1 MPLFSRKKRKAA
13 PAPAPAPAATDN
25 PAAGSDDG
33 DESDE
38 PTQDDLMGDQSW
50 AKTGEDDFAND
61 VQRMFD
67 EMQASMGATT
77 GPDVKFGS
85 LGDGEAGVDDVEPEP
100 EVEPEPKPRPV
111 RVKLTKEEKMAKMK
125 AMGEKRK
132 AEGAKEDDDAE
143 AQMVARCEELFHKYD
158 ADGGGTIDASELAA
172 LCFDMGMAFDD
183 EADKQLVLSMLDTD
197 GDGEVSLDEFKVWW
211 IANSEAFFV
220 KEYSEN
226 VKAAIYCKLRANRAA
241 TSQAAL
247 RSDPLSS
254 RGPLSPA
261 RGRFSLAHPLRV
273 SPTQLS
279 AQESLTET
287 CPCSLSLQEV
297 R

>member
-1 MPLFSRKKRKAA
+1 MPLFSRKKEKKGKKA
-13 PAPAPAPAATDN
+13 PEPEPVTEN
-25 PAAGSDDG
+25 PAAAGEDG

-38 PTQDDLMGDQSW
+38 PTEEDLMGDQTW

-61 VQRMFD
+61 VERMFL
-67 EMQASMGATT
+67 EMQASMGAST
-77 GPDVKFGS
+77 GPDVKFGAM
-85 LGDGEAGVDDVEPEP
+85 GDGEVGVDDVEPEP
-100 EVEPEPKPRPV
+100 EPEPEPKARPV

-132 AEGAKEDDDAE
+132 AEGTMEDDDSE

-172 LCFDMGMAFDD
+172 LCFDMGMTFED

-211 IANSEAFFV
+211 IANSETFFV

-226 VKAAIYCKLRANRAA
+226 VKAAIHCKSQSKP
-241 TSQAAL
+241 SQAQAYQPPRAKPL
-247 RSDPLSS
+247 RQLSRES
-254 RGPLSPA
+254 LSPHDTRPPA
-261 RGRFSLAHPLRV
+261 TRDGFSLG
-273 SPTQLS
+273 
-279 AQESLTET
+279 LTRSFVPYT
-287 CPCSLSLQEV
+287 ISLQEV
-297 R
+297 